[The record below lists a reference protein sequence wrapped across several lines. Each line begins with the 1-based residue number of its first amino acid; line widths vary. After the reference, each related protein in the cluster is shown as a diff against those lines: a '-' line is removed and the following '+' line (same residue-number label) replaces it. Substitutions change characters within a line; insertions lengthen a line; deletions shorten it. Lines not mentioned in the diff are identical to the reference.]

1 MDKTTTEASLGFE
14 TGPYASLSGLIALK
28 TLAPWVKPPSAP
40 QRINAQ
46 AGGHFSSHR
55 GRGMEFAEVR
65 PYVPGDDIRAMDW
78 KVTARTGK
86 AHTKLFQEER
96 EQQVMLVC
104 DQSRSLFFG
113 SKVRTK
119 SVLAAQLAALLGW
132 RAIANHDR
140 VGALLFNDQQELD
153 FRPTGKTGHFLG
165 ILQALTTL
173 NQQAGKTEPGTK
185 DWVPPLQHLHRV
197 LKPGS
202 QVYWI
207 SDIYGFNSACDHW
220 LTLIR
225 RHCEI
230 SILLVEDALESALP
244 NSGMIT
250 LAKGK
255 EQLMI
260 NTHSH
265 HLREAYQTKMLDL
278 HRALSACCQRLRIKL
293 MTIKTHEAVLEGLR
307 MGLATKSLNSLK
319 AHPQTGVHK

>member
-1 MDKTTTEASLGFE
+1 MNKTTTKASLGFE
-14 TGPYASLSGLIALK
+14 VGPYASLNGLIGLK
-28 TLAPWVKPPSAP
+28 TLAGWIKPPAAP
-40 QRINAQ
+40 ARLNTQT
-46 AGGHFSSHR
+46 GGHFSSHR

-96 EQQVMLVC
+96 EQQVMLIC

-119 SVLAAQLAALLGW
+119 SVLAAQLAAVLGW
-132 RAIANHDR
+132 RAIAHHDR

-153 FRPTGKTGHFLG
+153 FRPTGKTRHFLG

-173 NQQAGKTEPGTK
+173 NQHAGTVQPGTK
-185 DWVPPLQHLHRV
+185 DWIPPLQHLHRV

-207 SDIYGFNSACDHW
+207 SDIYGFNPACDHW

-230 SILLVEDALESALP
+230 CILLVEDPLESALP
-244 NSGMIT
+244 NRGVIT
-250 LAKGK
+250 LAKGN

-260 NTHSH
+260 NTASQS
-265 HLREAYQTKMLDL
+265 LRAAYQTKMLDL
-278 HRALSACCQRLRIKL
+278 HAELSACCQRLNIKL
-293 MTIKTHEAVLEGLR
+293 MTIKTNEDVLGRLRLGLT
-307 MGLATKSLNSLK
+307 TKSPTS
-319 AHPQTGVHK
+319 H